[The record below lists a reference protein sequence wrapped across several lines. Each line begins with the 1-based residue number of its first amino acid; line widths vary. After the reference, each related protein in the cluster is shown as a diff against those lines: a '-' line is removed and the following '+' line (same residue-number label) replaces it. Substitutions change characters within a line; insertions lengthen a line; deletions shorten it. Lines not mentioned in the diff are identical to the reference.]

1 MASKPAQR
9 LRLSDV
15 TVCAADSVSPALAA
29 RALEICVGQ
38 CEFGDAILF
47 SDTPV
52 TGNFRHVQI
61 ERMKS
66 LDEYSRFCLR
76 DIPRLTN
83 TPFVLIVQWDGYIVD
98 PGMWSG
104 AFRNYDYVGAP
115 IPEQDGTAWVGNG
128 GFSLRSRRL
137 LDALPGLEQPTGVAE
152 DVVICRRNRERLEG
166 EHQVKFA
173 PVALATRFS
182 YEMRHPGRPTFGFHG
197 APNLWR
203 HSTDAEILRMVE
215 TMPPRAL
222 ASYPTH
228 GLIVQCH
235 LQGREA
241 LALALYRRARTEVS
255 VDEMTSRMTQR
266 VPRPLVTSIIASLE
280 AQGPG

>member
-1 MASKPAQR
+1 

-29 RALEICVGQ
+29 RALEICLGQ
-38 CEFGDAILF
+38 CDFADAILF

-52 TGNFRHVQI
+52 AGNFRHVPI
-61 ERMKS
+61 ERLNS

-76 DIPRLTN
+76 EIPRLTS
-83 TPFVLIVQWDGYIVD
+83 TAFVLVVQWDGYIVGPD
-98 PGMWSG
+98 MWSG

-115 IPEQDGTAWVGNG
+115 IPEQDGSVWVGNG

-137 LDALPGLEQPTGVAE
+137 LDALPSLDQPAGVAE
-152 DVVICRRNRERLEG
+152 DVVICRLHRDHLERAFG
-166 EHQVKFA
+166 VKFA
-173 PVALATRFS
+173 PVALASRFS

-203 HSTDAEILRMVE
+203 HATDSEILEMFE
-215 TMPPRAL
+215 AIPARAL

-241 LALALYRRARTEVS
+241 LALELYRRARTEVS
-255 VDEMTSRMTQR
+255 VEEITSRMAQR

-280 AQGPG
+280 AQRPA